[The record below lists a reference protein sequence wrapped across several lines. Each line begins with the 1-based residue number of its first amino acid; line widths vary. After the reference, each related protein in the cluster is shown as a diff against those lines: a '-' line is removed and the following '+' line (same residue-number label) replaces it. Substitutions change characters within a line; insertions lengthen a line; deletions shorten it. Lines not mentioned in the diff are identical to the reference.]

1 MKVLDKLCTFSC
13 SNCGSR
19 TVIWDSFLGEII
31 CRNCGM
37 IVAKFNYCDD
47 PEKRA
52 FTLVEAESRSR
63 TGLPT
68 SFSIF
73 DKGLPTIFTSI
84 SKDAYGKA
92 IPYNTM
98 IRMRRLKKLQ
108 SQSRFSQ
115 GYEKNLANAM
125 THIGLLSERL
135 HIPCAVKE
143 QAAIFY
149 RKALKIGLVR
159 GHSIHAIADA
169 CVYAACRISKIPRT
183 INEIAYY
190 SPVEKKDISK
200 CYRLLLRYLHLK
212 VPIPR
217 AQSRLPR
224 VANTLGINM
233 ETQRKAT
240 EILQEAQRLKMTSS
254 KDPTGLAA
262 AALYIACC
270 MNETKVTQKQLSD
283 ASGVTEVTIR
293 NRYKDLIRGLHLDL

>member
-1 MKVLDKLCTFSC
+1 
-13 SNCGSR
+13 
-19 TVIWDSFLGEII
+19 LGELI

-37 IVAKFNYCDD
+37 IVAKFNYCND

-52 FTLVEAESRSR
+52 FTLIETETRSR
-63 TGLPT
+63 TGLPI
-68 SFSIF
+68 SFSSF
-73 DKGLPTIFTSI
+73 DKGLPTLITNV
-84 SKDAYGKA
+84 SKDAYGKT
-92 IPYNTM
+92 IPYNTVM
-98 IRMRRLKKLQ
+98 RMRRLKKLQ

-115 GYEKNLANAM
+115 GYERNLADAM
-125 THIGLLSERL
+125 AHIGLLSERL
-135 HIPCAVKE
+135 YIPYAVKE

-169 CVYAACRISKIPRT
+169 CVYATCRISKIPRT
-183 INEIAYY
+183 INEIAQF

-212 VPIPR
+212 VPIQR
-217 AQSRLPR
+217 AQARLPR
-224 VANTLGINM
+224 VANRLGIDM
-233 ETQRKAT
+233 ETQKKAA
-240 EILQEAQRLKMTSS
+240 EILKEAQRLKMTSS

-270 MNETKVTQKQLSD
+270 MNETKVTQKQISD

-293 NRYKDLIRGLHLDL
+293 NRYKDLIRSLHLNLR